1 MKSRNAWLVLARK
14 MPHGAFWNPPE
25 SQQQLRD
32 EKLISHQLPNNR
44 VGTKVSVR
52 EEAGCRYLMLTIA
65 RSFKE
70 LLS

>member
-1 MKSRNAWLVLARK
+1 VAGVGEKNAARRILE
-14 MPHGAFWNPPE
+14 WPE

-44 VGTKVSVR
+44 VGAKVSVR
-52 EEAGCRYLMLTIA
+52 EDAGCRYLMLTIA